1 MLNFYELLLDS
12 QNWKTEDILLIIDKL
27 INKENYKDLS
37 LDKCNIITENIYKK
51 LNDYN
56 INSKIININN
66 IYKELSSHEFIISI
80 YKDERECVN
89 YLLIDPTYSFF
100 CKKDNKKSPLY
111 FDAWPGEILQNIN
124 PILLNNLF
132 TYGYTYIDDKNIRDY
147 FRSFTNKNVNINLET
162 IILSKYSKEKVR

>member
-1 MLNFYELLLDS
+1 MLNFYELLNS
-12 QNWKTEDILLIIDKL
+12 KSFKTEDVLLIINKL
-27 INKENYKDLS
+27 INKEDYKDLS
-37 LDKCNIITENIYKK
+37 LNKCNIIIENIYQS
-51 LNDYN
+51 LNEYD
-56 INSKIININN
+56 INSKIVNIND
-66 IYKELSSHEFIISI
+66 IYKELSSHKFIILI
-80 YKDERECVN
+80 YQNEREGVN

-124 PILLNNLF
+124 PILLNNLS
-132 TYGYTYIDDKNIRDY
+132 TYGYTYIDDKNIMDY